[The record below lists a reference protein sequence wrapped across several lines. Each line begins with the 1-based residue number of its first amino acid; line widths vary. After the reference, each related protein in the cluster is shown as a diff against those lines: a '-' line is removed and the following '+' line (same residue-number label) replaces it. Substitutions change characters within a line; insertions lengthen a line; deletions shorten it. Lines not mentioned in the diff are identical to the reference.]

1 MRDMAC
7 RPEKDRAAQGPR
19 SGPAALPATRVLAAS
34 QTGQSALGLPRAEY
48 GFREHPGRAAV
59 ALTPQGGVG
68 ATLAWPRRQSHG
80 AVEKPSVG

>member
-34 QTGQSALGLPRAEY
+34 PTR
-48 GFREHPGRAAV
+48 
-59 ALTPQGGVG
+59 
-68 ATLAWPRRQSHG
+68 
-80 AVEKPSVG
+80 